1 MKKLFLFG
9 AMVCAV
15 AMMTGCKGG
24 AADNTAADTMQPCEP
39 SSVLVTNEYHFKDLK
54 TPNSLQVVYIKYNP
68 NLEKDSI
75 EMGDDRF
82 VVYDDRMN
90 YFSGAKETLE
100 WKGVKFD
107 VVDYGTVF
115 YNGEQQVDFL
125 TEVGDIFIFVET
137 ADDGSNYIKFTCNPI
152 DICSEDVYA
161 DDKGVWHKQTDNA
174 CDWVEPI

>member
-90 YFSGAKETLE
+90 YFSGAVETME

-115 YNGEQQVDFL
+115 YNGDQQVIFL
-125 TEVGDIFIFVET
+125 TEVGDIVIFVET
-137 ADDGSNYIKFTCNPI
+137 ADDGSNYI
-152 DICSEDVYA
+152 
-161 DDKGVWHKQTDNA
+161 
-174 CDWVEPI
+174 

>member
-9 AMVCAV
+9 AMVCAIG
-15 AMMTGCKGG
+15 MMTACKSGTT
-24 AADNTAADTMQPCEP
+24 DNTAADTTHPCEP
-39 SSVLVTNEYHFKDLK
+39 SSALVTNEYHFKDLK
-54 TPNSLQVVYIKYNP
+54 TPNSLQVVYIKYHP

-82 VVYDDRMN
+82 VVYDDRAY
-90 YFSGAKETLE
+90 YFSGAVETLE
-100 WKGVKFD
+100 WKGVKYD

-115 YNGEQQVDFL
+115 YNGEQQVVFL

-161 DDKGVWHKQTDNA
+161 DDKGVWHKQTDSA

>member
-9 AMVCAV
+9 AMVCAIG
-15 AMMTGCKGG
+15 MMTACKSGTG
-24 AADNTAADTMQPCEP
+24 DNIAADTMQPCEP

-54 TPNSLQVVYIKYNP
+54 TLYIKYSP

-107 VVDYGTVF
+107 VWTMAPY
-115 YNGEQQVDFL
+115 
-125 TEVGDIFIFVET
+125 
-137 ADDGSNYIKFTCNPI
+137 FTMEINR
-152 DICSEDVYA
+152 
-161 DDKGVWHKQTDNA
+161 
-174 CDWVEPI
+174 

>member
-9 AMVCAV
+9 AMVCAIG
-15 AMMTGCKGG
+15 MMTACKSGTG
-24 AADNTAADTMQPCEP
+24 DNIAADTMQPCEP

-54 TPNSLQVVYIKYNP
+54 TLYIKYSP

-107 VVDYGTVF
+107 VVDNGTVF
-115 YNGEQQVDFL
+115 YNGDQQVIFL

-161 DDKGVWHKQTDNA
+161 DDKGVWHKQTDDA

>member
-1 MKKLFLFG
+1 MKKVFLLG
-9 AMVCAV
+9 AMVCALG
-15 AMMTGCKGG
+15 MMTACKSGTVNKT
-24 AADNTAADTMQPCEP
+24 DADTTQHGEP

-90 YFSGAKETLE
+90 YFSGAVETME

-107 VVDYGTVF
+107 VMDYGTVF
-115 YNGEQQVDFL
+115 YNGDQQVIFL

>member
-1 MKKLFLFG
+1 MNIPIFSHKPLTTKMKKLFLFG

-90 YFSGAKETLE
+90 YFSGAVETME

-107 VVDYGTVF
+107 VVD
-115 YNGEQQVDFL
+115 
-125 TEVGDIFIFVET
+125 
-137 ADDGSNYIKFTCNPI
+137 
-152 DICSEDVYA
+152 
-161 DDKGVWHKQTDNA
+161 
-174 CDWVEPI
+174 

>member
-9 AMVCAV
+9 AMACALG
-15 AMMTGCKGG
+15 MMTACKSGTENKT
-24 AADNTAADTMQPCEP
+24 DADTTQNGEP

-107 VVDYGTVF
+107 VVDNGTVF
-115 YNGEQQVDFL
+115 YNGDQQVIFL

-161 DDKGVWHKQTDNA
+161 DDKGVWHKQTDDA

>member
-1 MKKLFLFG
+1 MKKVFLLG
-9 AMVCAV
+9 AMVCAIG
-15 AMMTGCKGG
+15 MMTACKSGT
-24 AADNTAADTMQPCEP
+24 ADNTAADTMQPCEP

-54 TPNSLQVVYIKYNP
+54 TPNSLQVVYIKYHP

-75 EMGDDRF
+75 NMGDDRF
-82 VVYDDRMN
+82 VVYDDRAY
-90 YFSGAKETLE
+90 YFSGAVETLE
-100 WKGVKFD
+100 RKGVKYD

-115 YNGEQQVDFL
+115 YNGEQQVVFL

-137 ADDGSNYIKFTCNPI
+137 ADDGSNYIKFTCDPI

-161 DDKGVWHKQTDNA
+161 DSNGVWHKQTDDA

>member
-9 AMVCAV
+9 AMVCTIG
-15 AMMTGCKGG
+15 MMTACKSG

-39 SSVLVTNEYHFKDLK
+39 SSVFVTNEYHFKDLK
-54 TPNSLQVVYIKYNP
+54 TPNSLQVVYIKYHP

-75 EMGDDRF
+75 DMGDDRF
-82 VVYDDRMN
+82 VVYDDRAY
-90 YFSGAKETLE
+90 YFSGAVETLE
-100 WKGVKFD
+100 SKGVKYD

-115 YNGEQQVDFL
+115 YNGEQQVIFL

-161 DDKGVWHKQTDNA
+161 DDKGVWHNQTDDA

>member
-1 MKKLFLFG
+1 MKKLFLLG
-9 AMVCAV
+9 AMVCALGML
-15 AMMTGCKGG
+15 AACKGG
-24 AADNTAADTMQPCEP
+24 TGNNTNDTVQSSDT
-39 SSVLVTNEYHFKDLK
+39 SSVLFTNEYHFKDLK
-54 TPNSLQVVYIKYNP
+54 TPNSLQVVYIKYHP

-82 VVYDDRMN
+82 VVYDDRMK
-90 YFSGAKETLE
+90 YFSGAVETLE

-115 YNGEQQVDFL
+115 YNGEQQVVFL

-161 DDKGVWHKQTDNA
+161 DDKGVWHKQTDSA

>member
-9 AMVCAV
+9 AMVCAIG
-15 AMMTGCKGG
+15 MMTACKSGTG
-24 AADNTAADTMQPCEP
+24 DNTAADTMQPCEP

-54 TPNSLQVVYIKYNP
+54 TPNSLQVVYIKYHP

-75 EMGDDRF
+75 DMGDDRF
-82 VVYDDRMN
+82 VVYDDRAY
-90 YFSGAKETLE
+90 YFSGAVETLE
-100 WKGVKFD
+100 WKGVKYD

-115 YNGEQQVDFL
+115 YNGEQQVVFL

-161 DDKGVWHKQTDNA
+161 DSNGVWHKQTDSA